1 MNQKKTVKR
10 KMENKT
16 QNTLIEIKIKKIK
29 IKIAKRSAEMQ

>member
-16 QNTLIEIKIKKIK
+16 QNTLIEIKKIK